1 MQKGVFLRKR
11 HNMEFVEFELR
22 NYRSYCQSPSVVT
35 ELLAEIVVK
44 SEVKTDEDLKVFIS
58 I

>member
-1 MQKGVFLRKR
+1 
-11 HNMEFVEFELR
+11 MEFVEFELR

-44 SEVKTDEDLKVFIS
+44 SEVKTDEDVKVFIS